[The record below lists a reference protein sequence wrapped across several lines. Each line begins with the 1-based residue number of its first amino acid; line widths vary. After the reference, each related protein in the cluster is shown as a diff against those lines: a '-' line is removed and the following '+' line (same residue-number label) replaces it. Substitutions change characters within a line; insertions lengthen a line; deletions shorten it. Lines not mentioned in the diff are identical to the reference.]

1 MPLLQRPN
9 LLHQLLLYLQPLY
22 LLPLLKYLLQLLL
35 LLIQPL
41 VHQFLKRAV
50 ERKTMQTLW
59 YENRRDKEIKRV
71 VKKRKTFYEKNNYC
85 SPCACLAS
93 VGCIV

>member
-1 MPLLQRPN
+1 MTLLQHPN

-35 LLIQPL
+35 PLIQFL
-41 VHQFLKRAV
+41 AHLFLKRVV

-59 YENRRDKEIKRV
+59 FENRRDK
-71 VKKRKTFYEKNNYC
+71 
-85 SPCACLAS
+85 
-93 VGCIV
+93 

>member
-1 MPLLQRPN
+1 MPLPQRPN

-22 LLPLLKYLLQLLL
+22 LLPLLKYLLP
-35 LLIQPL
+35 LIQPL
-41 VHQFLKRAV
+41 AHQFLKRAV

-59 YENRRDKEIKRV
+59 VENKRDKEIKRV
-71 VKKRKTFYEKNNYC
+71 VKIRKTFYEKNNYC
-85 SPCACLAS
+85 SPCVCLAF